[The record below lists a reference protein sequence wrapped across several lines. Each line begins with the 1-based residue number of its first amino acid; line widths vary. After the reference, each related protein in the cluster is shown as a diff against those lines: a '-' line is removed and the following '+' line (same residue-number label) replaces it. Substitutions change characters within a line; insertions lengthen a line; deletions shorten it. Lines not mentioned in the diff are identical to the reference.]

1 MREPRDPDVVSPTML
16 RIEASS
22 HCQLRCPSCPTTT
35 GAIDGAIGRG
45 FLRVEKFRELLERNP
60 QIRVVELSNYGEILL
75 NPELI
80 RILELSRELGVLL
93 TAGNGVNLNHLSD
106 EVAEALVRCGLHTM
120 TCSIDGASESTYQQY
135 RVRGSFEKV
144 IANIRKI
151 NHYKRR
157 YESEFPHLIWQFVA
171 FGHNEHE
178 IPTARSLASD
188 LNMEFRVK
196 LTWDDGFSP
205 VHDAESLRAAS
216 GVGAASRDEYRHL
229 NEGRDYQENIC
240 HQLWDQPQIN
250 SDGRVL
256 GCCRNFWMNFGGNA
270 FDDGLQE
277 ALNHETMRYARRMLT
292 GRAEPRE
299 DIPCTTCDLYLNM
312 RAAGR
317 RIERPEDPLQK

>member
-1 MREPRDPDVVSPTML
+1 MHEPEDSGFASPTRL

-35 GAIDGAIGRG
+35 GAINDAIGRG
-45 FLRVEKFRELLERNP
+45 FLRFEKFRELVEQNP
-60 QIRVVELSNYGEILL
+60 RIRAIELSNYGEILL

-80 RILELSRELGVLL
+80 PILELSRDRNVIL
-93 TAGNGVNLNHLSD
+93 TAGNGVNLNHLTD
-106 EVAEALVRCGLHTM
+106 EVADALVRCGLRSM

-135 RVRGSFEKV
+135 RVRGSFERV

-151 NHYKRR
+151 NHYKGV
-157 YESEFPHLIWQFVA
+157 YESTCPHLIWQFVA

-178 IPTARSLASD
+178 IEKARSLASE

-196 LTWDDGFSP
+196 LTWDDNFSP
-205 VHDAESLRAAS
+205 VRDAESLRASS
-216 GVGAASRDEYRHL
+216 GVGAASRDEYRRL
-229 NEGRDYQENIC
+229 NGGRDYQENIC

-250 SDGRVL
+250 WDGRVL

-270 FDDGLQE
+270 FEDGLE
-277 ALNHETMRYARRMLT
+277 DAINHETMRYARRMLT
-292 GRAEPRE
+292 TLAEPRA

-312 RAAGR
+312 RATGR
-317 RIERPEDPLQK
+317 RIERPANQPQK